1 MTRLPTTV
9 LLLGRAPRG
18 RGRKHKTTPLPPPRL
33 ADVAPVPP
41 KAPTRKRGEE
51 GTERMV
57 QALTELL
64 RRAQA
69 PQAPRSRAC
78 APSTPRRSRGR
89 PPGRPAGPCRKKQ
102 QAVVVAEAAVTIPKP
117 EPPPP
122 VVPVKNRTGSW
133 RCKEGPGP
141 GPGAPKRGGQP
152 GRGGRGGRGRG
163 RGGLPLM
170 IKFVSKA
177 KKVKMGQLSQGLES
191 GQGHGQPGES
201 WQDAPQRRDGD
212 EQEGSP
218 CWKKPEQKLE
228 EEGEEREKKDEEDKD
243 KQEEEEETKRAV
255 AEEDV
260 MLAKGKDEAELPSPP
275 LTPPVPSPPP
285 PLPPASPSPL
295 PPAPWLPVD
304 HNDSFYDDNG
314 LNL

>member
-1 MTRLPTTV
+1 MAPSSLRSALRSQRGESWGNSTSLVLWEGSCLLCQLFTIQLVSQLLSVPCVQRSKLAWVWGETDKEDSVACPSGVLPLSLQGHLTHLPTTV

-18 RGRKHKTTPLPPPRL
+18 RGRKHKATPLPPPRL

-78 APSTPRRSRGR
+78 EPSTPRRSRGR

-133 RCKEGPGP
+133 KCKEGPGP
-141 GPGAPKRGGQP
+141 GPGTPKRGGQP

-177 KKVKMGQLSQGLES
+177 KKVKMGQLSQG
-191 GQGHGQPGES
+191 
-201 WQDAPQRRDGD
+201 
-212 EQEGSP
+212 
-218 CWKKPEQKLE
+218 PE
-228 EEGEEREKKDEEDKD
+228 
-243 KQEEEEETKRAV
+243 AV
-255 AEEDV
+255 RSVEHRV
-260 MLAKGKDEAELPSPP
+260 TLNCELKYFFP
-275 LTPPVPSPPP
+275 LS
-285 PLPPASPSPL
+285 
-295 PPAPWLPVD
+295 
-304 HNDSFYDDNG
+304 
-314 LNL
+314 